1 MLSDLRTAHLKGRL
15 RFNGSMEGLGM
26 LYGVVQ
32 RLVLKASAGSVGGAS
47 PGSDERLVAE
57 FSRNAHAFAVSAT
70 RQPQDTLAAMQR
82 SVLNEANCNAA
93 IVSQP
98 VFRSSTRMAPRHEG
112 FSDWQWP
119 FLMNRCMA
127 LPSGLFELVM
137 EYMPLPRVWQWS
149 LLRLKRRCKLAPQQ
163 AVQDLSVIMDEI
175 LCDSAIF
182 AGADQKNLLMKIN
195 RSPQVTPFTL
205 YSNVVQRA

>member
-1 MLSDLRTAHLKGRL
+1 MLSDLRTAHLQGRL

-32 RLVLKASAGSVGGAS
+32 RLVLKASAAGSNNTAGGAS
-47 PGSDERLVAE
+47 PSSDERLVAE
-57 FSRNAHAFAVSAT
+57 FSRNAHTFAVSAT

-93 IVSQP
+93 ILSQP

-127 LPSGLFELVM
+127 LPSGIFELVM

-195 RSPQVTPFTL
+195 RSPQVTSST
-205 YSNVVQRA
+205 